1 MARIRWFAVA
11 VVLCLASYAQAQ
23 TQMELDEKTLQRL
36 NYPTETKKLI
46 EFFEK
51 QLLKDGDDK
60 LLEASVRRLDSGVFA
75 VRDKAA
81 KDLEFRGLLA
91 IPFLRA
97 GAVDASLE
105 TVRRVEQI
113 IAKIEEKAKPDAI
126 ATAARVLAGRG
137 ELKAAEVLLN
147 FAPAITDPYAE
158 EEILTS
164 IGRLTIRGDKVEP
177 MILEALKGKQAFR
190 RSTAAYLLAR
200 RGNADYRD
208 ILRDLLG
215 DANPRVRQKVVDGLY
230 GQSVESASKELRS
243 SDETLLRASKVELT
257 DKALLDYF
265 RSRTPDEASLK
276 RARALASDLGHGLFT
291 RRIKAN
297 AEIRN
302 LGISAMAFLRQGEL
316 DLNLEATRRFDDS
329 LADLRGKTNPQLPI
343 AAARMLIRQLEGKE
357 TSSSESIRALLAFIP
372 FADDEMVETEVLASL
387 TRLSLREPAVDAE
400 LVKALDDAQPAR
412 RAAAAYV
419 LGHVGG
425 KKHVAKVASLLNDVS
440 PVVRMRATEG
450 MIAARDKAALGV
462 LPNLLTSV
470 PDVYL
475 PQVEDTLAK
484 LANDKSPTEPIVA
497 NSNDSRIK
505 AAKAWANWINA
516 NQAKLDLANLNNR
529 ENFMGLVTVC
539 EYDSRI
545 GNIQGQVW
553 EGPRSGDAKRWSF
566 AGVVGAMDART
577 LPNGRVLVAE
587 NSGNRVTER
596 DSTGKVLWEFRT
608 PVNPICCQ
616 RLANGNTFIASYN
629 IILEVRPDGTEVY
642 RHMPGPQYHFFSCNV
657 ARNGNI
663 VAITAQGQVIEL
675 DAKTRNIVNTI
686 NANTQG
692 NWCSVE
698 MLPNGNY
705 LVASMFNGGTVR
717 EIDRKTGAE
726 VWGKAFNSAFRAT
739 SLPNGN
745 ILVCGMNTRQVAE
758 MDRGGNIR
766 WTVNTQGRPWA
777 VHYR

>member
-11 VVLCLASYAQAQ
+11 VVWSVAWFAQAQ
-23 TQMELDEKTLQRL
+23 SQMELDEKALERFS
-36 NYPTETKKLI
+36 YPTETKRLI
-46 EFFEK
+46 EYFEK
-51 QLLKDGDDK
+51 QLLKPGDDK
-60 LLEASVRRLDSGVFA
+60 LIESLVRRLDSSVFP

-105 TVRRVEQI
+105 TVRRTEQI
-113 IAKIEEKAKPDAI
+113 IAKIEEKSKPEAI

-137 ELKAAEVLLN
+137 EVKAAEVLLN

-164 IGRLTIRGDKVEP
+164 IGRLTIRGDKVEQL
-177 MILEALKGKQAFR
+177 ILDALKEKQPYR
-190 RSTAAYLLAR
+190 RSTAAYILAR
-200 RGNADYRD
+200 RAGAGYRD

-215 DANPRVRQKVVDGLY
+215 DSNPRVRQKVMEGLY
-230 GQSVESASKELRS
+230 GNSTDETLKELRAT
-243 SDETLLRASKVELT
+243 DE
-257 DKALLDYF
+257 ALLKAEKIDLSEKAILNYF
-265 RSRTPDEASLK
+265 RSRTPDEAGIK
-276 RARALASDLGHGLFT
+276 RARALALELGHGSYLK
-291 RRIKAN
+291 RIKAN
-297 AEIRN
+297 AEIRG
-302 LGISAMAFLRQGEL
+302 LGMSAMAFLRQGAL
-316 DLNLEATRRFDDS
+316 DLNTEATRRFDAS
-329 LADLRGKTNPQLPI
+329 LGDLRTKTNSQLPV
-343 AAARMLIRQLEGKE
+343 AAARTLLRPFDGRHV
-357 TSSSESIRALLAFIP
+357 TPGESIRVLLAFVP
-372 FADDEMVETEVLASL
+372 FSDDETVEAEMLASM
-387 TRLSLREPAVDAE
+387 TRLSLREPAIEQE
-400 LVKALDDAQPAR
+400 LVKALDDALPAR

-425 KKHVAKVASLLNDVS
+425 KQDVARVAALLNDS
-440 PVVRMRATEG
+440 NSVVRMRAAQG
-450 MIAARDKAALGV
+450 MIAARNKVALGV

-475 PQVEDTLAK
+475 PNVEDALAK
-484 LANDKSPTEPIVA
+484 LANDKSPTDSVLA
-497 NSNDSRIK
+497 DSRESRLK
-505 AAKAWANWINA
+505 AAKAWTTWINA
-516 NQAKLDLANLNNR
+516 NQAKIDLANLGNR
-529 ENFMGLVTVC
+529 ESYLGLVTVC

-553 EGPRSGDAKRWSF
+553 EGPRSGDTKRWTFS
-566 AGVVGAMDART
+566 GVVGAMDART

-616 RLANGNTFIASYN
+616 RLPNGNTFIASYN
-629 IILEVRPDGTEVY
+629 IIMEVRPDGTEVY
-642 RHMPGPQYHFFSCNV
+642 RHMPGPQYHFFSCHI

-663 VAITAQGQVIEL
+663 VAITAQGQVIEM
-675 DAKTRNIVNTI
+675 DAKTRAITNTI

-698 MLPNGNY
+698 MMPNGNY
-705 LVASMFNGGTVR
+705 LVASMFNNGTVR
-717 EIDRKTGAE
+717 ELDRKTGGE
-726 VWGKAFNSAFRAT
+726 VWGKPFTSAFRAT
-739 SLPNGN
+739 CLPNGN
-745 ILVCGMNTRQVAE
+745 VLVCGMNTKQVAE
-758 MDRGGNIR
+758 MDRAGNIR
-766 WTVNTQGRPWA
+766 WTVTTQGRPWA